1 MNLKTQKIVTVVIWL
16 GALVMVYHIIKAKY
30 WNIRRVFNPLLLE
43 NTFTPSTHTI
53 HTSLRKKFE
62 GMLARGIKEASQS
75 KVVIAGMLRD
85 VAPRVKDVIKK
96 TEGVGRLF
104 KDYTI
109 IVVENDS
116 SDGTRD
122 LLLEWT
128 RMNPK
133 VKILGCG
140 VNVKECKLPKT
151 PKTEGHPINRSRM
164 DKMTLLRNIYLD
176 YIKQNLQDYDYAIFW
191 DLDAISVAYHDG
203 ILNTIGQ
210 LQKNQ
215 EVIEATKEMERKK
228 AMHTISSKPRLD
240 LWNTSYRG
248 SVFGTKSL
256 DLPLRND
263 VAPNLPPD
271 PDEERVD
278 AVCAYGIYEWPG
290 FSIFYDTFAYEEKDD
305 PNNIDYKYIHDIK
318 SGVMKMGRGE
328 PLVEVNSCFSGF
340 AIYRV
345 KPLLEESVRYGY
357 SPSNNIVCE
366 HTTLHNTLKGK
377 KTINP
382 SLINVMFDNP

>member
-1 MNLKTQKIVTVVIWL
+1 MNPKTQKIVTVVIWL

-53 HTSLRKKFE
+53 HTSLRKRFE
-62 GMLARGIKEASQS
+62 GMLARGIKEASRT

-96 TEGVGRLF
+96 TEGVGKLF

-140 VNVKECKLPKT
+140 VNAPECKLPKT

-191 DLDAISVAYHDG
+191 DLDAISVVYHDG

-215 EVIEATKEMERKK
+215 EIVEATKEMERRK
-228 AMHTISSKPRLD
+228 AMQAIASPRLD
-240 LWNTSYRG
+240 LWATS
-248 SVFGTKSL
+248 GTSGGL
-256 DLPLRND
+256 DLPRPASSNGVVTDRN
-263 VAPNLPPD
+263 PE
-271 PDEERVD
+271 EERID

-305 PNNIDYKYIHDIK
+305 PNNIDYKYVHDIK

-366 HTTLHNTLKGK
+366 HTTFHNTLKGK